1 MSIPGYE
8 LALAQQYGRDRTGKM
23 TASRRFIVQTLSP
36 SAALLS
42 PQVPGLNTTH
52 PDDARLRLDRYNIST
67 SADGVCTVECLY
79 SNDSRFVDLRSPNK
93 DAPTWYHWGWGS
105 RKATVEIPM
114 AIRSQVL
121 STNGNGDQ
129 VEKLV
134 WKIAKKQLVEVR
146 VLRPLQVRVVVT
158 DVRVFD
164 AIAKQTDK
172 LHKMP
177 DGGIYHF
184 EGGTVSQVDDAGTYD
199 INYTWEIDYGTY
211 FLPPTGSDLVKY
223 CVPDDENAIP
233 IRLPYTVFAVVQDGN
248 PETQRPKAFIQ
259 DLYDYDPEGWR
270 ELPGASRII

>member
-1 MSIPGYE
+1 MSLPGYD
-8 LALAQQYGRDRTGKM
+8 LALSQQLGRDRTGKM
-23 TASRRFIVQTLSP
+23 TASRRIVVQTLSP

-42 PQVPGLNTTH
+42 PDVPQLNSTH
-52 PDDARLRLDRYNIST
+52 PDDPRMRLDRYSVTTNQSGI
-67 SADGVCTVECLY
+67 CTVECQY
-79 SNDSRFVDLRSPNK
+79 SNDNRFVDLRAPNR
-93 DAPTWYHWGWGS
+93 DAPTWYHWGWAS

-114 AIRSQVL
+114 AVRSQVL

-134 WKIAKKQLVEVR
+134 WKLAKKQLVEVR

-158 DVRVFD
+158 DVRIFD

-211 FLPPTGSDLVKY
+211 FLPETGSDLIKY
-223 CVPDDENAIP
+223 CLDDEDDVP

-248 PETQRPKAFIQ
+248 PETQRPKCFRQ
-259 DLYDYDPEGWR
+259 DLYDYEPEGWR

>member
-1 MSIPGYE
+1 MSLPGYD
-8 LALAQQYGRDRTGKM
+8 LALSQQLARDRTGKM
-23 TASRRFIVQTLSP
+23 TASRRIVVQTLSP

-42 PQVPGLNTTH
+42 PDVPQLNSTH
-52 PDDARLRLDRYNIST
+52 PDDPRMRLDRFSVTTNQSGI
-67 SADGVCTVECLY
+67 CTVECQY
-79 SNDSRFVDLRSPNK
+79 SNDNRFVDLRSPNK
-93 DAPTWYHWGWGS
+93 DAPTWYHWGWAS

-114 AIRSQVL
+114 AVRSQVL

-134 WKIAKKQLVEVR
+134 WKLAKKQLVEVR
-146 VLRPLQVRVVVT
+146 VLRPLQVRVVVQ

-164 AIAKQTDK
+164 AIAQQTDK

-184 EGGTVSQVDDAGTYD
+184 EGGTVTQVDDAGTYD

-211 FLPPTGSDLVKY
+211 FLPETGSDLIKY
-223 CVPDDENAIP
+223 CLPDEDDVPV
-233 IRLPYTVFAVVQDGN
+233 RLPYTVFAVVQDGN
-248 PETQRPKAFIQ
+248 PETQRPRCFPQ
-259 DLYDYDPEGWR
+259 DLYDYEPEGWR